1 MCRLRSVYDPYM
13 RISAVAAQVF
23 LVRKWSSI
31 LVICIWIFVVFSVF
45 DPGHAYA
52 YQCSAYSTA
61 IFLFGGLIDYSTKD
75 KAVNAAFI
83 SNRIAMVSIGII
95 EVTILEVVAFAWR
108 PGARS
113 ALASATR
120 LWYRKL
126 AECLEAALA
135 LAEEEDSECAKS
147 FGKSTSSLS
156 VGPATGSIADKLGEM
171 RAATAA
177 ARQHLAEA
185 RLLPSFGGPPVRAAE
200 FEALLELHSRVDAA
214 CGDLVQGLA
223 PVPRDTDKAE
233 LLRTLRVHATRR
245 VAQHA
250 RAAATALEEGG
261 CDGMVRFIAALA
273 GYGEAGALGARD
285 RDEATIA
292 YWAAHPTG
300 HYRELHII
308 HHAADAFATA
318 TVVGAIEGVCRDMLK
333 SADVV
338 PNLLLLFP
346 PSPAATIP
354 AAKRE

>member
-1 MCRLRSVYDPYM
+1 MWPPR
-13 RISAVAAQVF
+13 RIF
-23 LVRKWSSI
+23 I
-31 LVICIWIFVVFSVF
+31 VFSVF

-61 IFLFGGLIDYSTKD
+61 IFLFGGLVDYSAGSS

-95 EVTILEVVAFAWR
+95 EVTILELVAFAWR

-120 LWYRKL
+120 LWYGKL

-135 LAEEEDSECAKS
+135 LAAEEDSECAKS

-156 VGPATGSIADKLGEM
+156 IGPATGTIADKLQEM

-223 PVPRDTDKAE
+223 PVPRDTDND
-233 LLRTLRVHATRR
+233 TH
-245 VAQHA
+245 
-250 RAAATALEEGG
+250 
-261 CDGMVRFIAALA
+261 
-273 GYGEAGALGARD
+273 
-285 RDEATIA
+285 
-292 YWAAHPTG
+292 
-300 HYRELHII
+300 
-308 HHAADAFATA
+308 
-318 TVVGAIEGVCRDMLK
+318 
-333 SADVV
+333 
-338 PNLLLLFP
+338 
-346 PSPAATIP
+346 
-354 AAKRE
+354 